1 MKKYIVTTTINP
13 PTDAVYKF
21 LSRTDWHMIVVGDTK
36 TPHDEF
42 RKLELQFP
50 NLTYMDC
57 ELQDKMYPDLSA
69 VIGWKSIRR
78 RNIGF
83 VAAYNSGADIIATI
97 DDDNIPYQ
105 CWGEKLYVG
114 HDIQEVE
121 IYDCV
126 TSVFDP
132 LSATNNNHLWH
143 RGFPIQLIDKKN
155 DIKLMGRNYTY
166 IDVQADLWDGDPD
179 IDAFERIAWKPC
191 VKFTVETPYMGRA
204 ISPFNSQN
212 TFLSRDCFPDY
223 CVLPFVG
230 RMDDIFGSYI
240 LQAKNPD
247 INVIYN
253 KASVYQSRNAQ
264 NLVTNLRDEYIGYE
278 HCLDFVERMV
288 KNSGDIKDNGGILPK
303 ESVEFYKIYQ
313 KAFKV

>member
-1 MKKYIVTTTINP
+1 MIKYIITTTINP
-13 PTDAVYKF
+13 PTDAIYKF

-42 RKLELQFP
+42 KKLELQFP

-57 ELQDKMYPDLSA
+57 ELQ
-69 VIGWKSIRR
+69 
-78 RNIGF
+78 
-83 VAAYNSGADIIATI
+83 
-97 DDDNIPYQ
+97 
-105 CWGEKLYVG
+105 EKLYVRN
-114 HDIQEVE
+114 DIQEVE

-132 LSATNNNHLWH
+132 LSATNNNYLWH

-155 DIKLMGRNYTY
+155 DIKLMGRNYTH

-179 IDAFERIAWKPC
+179 KDAFERIAWKPC
-191 VKFTVETPYMGRA
+191 VKFTVEIPYMGLA

-240 LQAKNPD
+240 
-247 INVIYN
+247 
-253 KASVYQSRNAQ
+253 
-264 NLVTNLRDEYIGYE
+264 
-278 HCLDFVERMV
+278 
-288 KNSGDIKDNGGILPK
+288 
-303 ESVEFYKIYQ
+303 
-313 KAFKV
+313 